1 MLEILKNIYPSKS
14 LPNMQPFPGQVN
26 MDSAIM
32 ISREQ
37 ERINLLLIS
46 FIKTVVKKEL
56 ANVQS
61 LDKVD
66 FLREDSV
73 IGVLFY
79 RILKSQEKNVD
90 TVCSVLAHLMNG
102 FISMLQDGQDFE
114 TQNNQEAN
122 AKGAKG

>member
-1 MLEILKNIYPSKS
+1 
-14 LPNMQPFPGQVN
+14 